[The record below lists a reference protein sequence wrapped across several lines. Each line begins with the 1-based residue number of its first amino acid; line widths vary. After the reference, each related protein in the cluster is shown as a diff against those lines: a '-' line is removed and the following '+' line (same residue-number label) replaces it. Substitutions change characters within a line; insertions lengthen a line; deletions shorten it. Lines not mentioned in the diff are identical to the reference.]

1 MQNFRNLPKVDE
13 LLRDKRFVPFQDGL
27 AKIKTPKFVR
37 AELECL
43 RTEMSQGKHANAT
56 RADLSEIIIASVCRK
71 LAELQ
76 ADRLRK
82 VVNATGIVMHTNL
95 GRSVLCE
102 RAANK
107 LTEVATGYSNLEYST
122 ITGARRPRLSYVEQL
137 LADITGAEAALV
149 VNNNAAAVFLTLNT
163 ICNNRP
169 VVVSRGEMVEIGDS
183 FRIGEIIAASGCSV
197 VEVGATNRT
206 IANDYSKAI
215 TQETAAIL
223 KIHTSNY
230 RIVGYSGETSTSE
243 LSAVTQQADIPLI
256 EDMGSGI
263 LIDLAKL
270 GFPYERTPMDAI
282 ADGADI
288 VTFSGDKC
296 LGGPQAGLI
305 VGKKTYIDR
314 LRRNQLMR
322 CLRIDKLC
330 LAALE
335 ATLEAYINNENTP
348 TSALF
353 GTDPERTHEKATVLH
368 NMLTQAEIGTFEFA
382 VQPHNAQFGGGA
394 MPLEN
399 IPSYAVY
406 ATSSRFSASKIELAL
421 RSFSTPIIATIQDD
435 NVILDVLT
443 VNESDFLHI
452 VLAFLSMVKD

>member
-1 MQNFRNLPKVDE
+1 MSNYRNLPKVDE
-13 LLRDKRFVPFQDGL
+13 LLRDERFTPFQDGL
-27 AKIKTPKFVR
+27 AKIKMPMLVR
-37 AELECL
+37 TELECL
-43 RTEMSQGKHANAT
+43 RAEMSQGKHTDAT
-56 RADLSEIIIASVCRK
+56 RADLHELIVANVCRK

-82 VVNATGIVMHTNL
+82 VINATGIVMHTNL

-102 RAANK
+102 RAQSK
-107 LTEVATGYSNLEYST
+107 LAEIATGYSNLEYST

-137 LADITGAEAALV
+137 LAGITGAEAALV

-163 ICNNRP
+163 LCGGRP
-169 VVVSRGEMVEIGDS
+169 VVVSRGEMVEIGDG
-183 FRIGEIIAASGCSV
+183 FRIGEIIAASGCNV

-206 IANDYSKAI
+206 TAGDYSRAI
-215 TQETAAIL
+215 TPETSAIL

-230 RIVGYSGETSTSE
+230 RIVGYSGEASTSE

-263 LIDLAKL
+263 LINLAKL

-305 VGKKTYIDR
+305 VGKKAYIDR

-322 CLRIDKLC
+322 CPRIDKLC

-335 ATLEAYINNENTP
+335 ATLEAYINGESIP
-348 TSALF
+348 TTTLFSADLEQ
-353 GTDPERTHEKATVLH
+353 TLEKAQTLH
-368 NMLTQAEIGTFEFA
+368 NMLAQAQIGTFTFA

-399 IPSYAVY
+399 IPSCAVY
-406 ATSSRFSASKIELAL
+406 ATDSRFSASKIELAL
-421 RSFSTPIIATIQDD
+421 RSYSTPIIATIQDD

-443 VNESDFLHI
+443 INESDFPHI
-452 VLAFLSMVKD
+452 VEAFHNMTKD